1 MPKVQPEYLELRRKQ
16 IVDAAAACFARSG
29 FHQTTMQDI
38 CTEADLS
45 PGAVYRYF
53 RSKEEIIQAMCLR
66 GHEEDAETIHDLMNR
81 GSTHEVMDELVHL
94 YLEGVSDHEHCALS
108 IELLGET
115 RRDPVVLE
123 SVREGLATTKTALA
137 DIIRRAQERGEMSRD
152 LNADALSQVMMGLY
166 QGLIWQKVVEP
177 DMDVMPYAQ
186 MVKTLFSSLYL
197 DNGNG
202 NASARKEVALPSVMQ
217 H

>member
-1 MPKVQPEYLELRRKQ
+1 MPKVQPEYLEQRRQQ
-16 IVDAAAACFARSG
+16 IVDAAAACFTRSG

-53 RSKEEIIQAMCLR
+53 RSKEEIIQTMCLR
-66 GHEEDAETIHDLMNR
+66 GHEEDAEIIHDLMNR
-81 GSTHEVMDELVHL
+81 GSTQEVMEELVHL
-94 YLEGVSDHEHCALS
+94 YLEGAGNHELCALS

-123 SVREGLATTKTALA
+123 SVREGMATTKTALA
-137 DIIRRAQERGEMSRD
+137 DIIRRAQDRGDMSRD
-152 LNADALSQVMMGLY
+152 LNAEALSQVMMGLY
-166 QGLIWQKVVEP
+166 QGLIWQKVIEP
-177 DMDVMPYAQ
+177 DMDVLPYAQ
-186 MVKTLFSSLYL
+186 MVKTLFGSLYL
-197 DNGNG
+197 SEDNGA
-202 NASARKEVALPSVMQ
+202 ASNPAAMSSALK